1 MYLLQEREVWVLKMS
16 RNQETTTWPHW
27 LSLLLE
33 QTVWCCSYAGHKSLQ
48 NLNRGCKVL
57 QNPSKAT
64 AVTRNPPFSL
74 FVIVSVRCTVFGSTE
89 LHWTPK
95 KSFKCKPFLCII
107 SRWLFF
113 VLHGP
118 SLKCE
123 RRTDLSSRQE
133 ALGNP
138 GMLLQ
143 ASVPGHGGSMA
154 CPIPS
159 SRRGLK
165 EQT

>member
-89 LHWTPK
+89 LHCTPK
-95 KSFKCKPFLCII
+95 KILQMQTIFVHYFQMAVFCAAWPKLEMWEENRLILTPGSFGESWHAATSI
-107 SRWLFF
+107 SAWSWG
-113 VLHGP
+113 VHGLSN
-118 SLKCE
+118 SLK
-123 RRTDLSSRQE
+123 
-133 ALGNP
+133 
-138 GMLLQ
+138 
-143 ASVPGHGGSMA
+143 
-154 CPIPS
+154 
-159 SRRGLK
+159 
-165 EQT
+165 